1 MSCINSP
8 GGHREDVYG
17 VSVCNRGVV
26 TEAAVGSPTGVIND
40 RSTKPAICAPTA
52 PDGHPSPCKR
62 PARGPHRPG
71 RSEAH
76 FSAAYRRRGL
86 GDRGGVP
93 HPDRGASVQSRTAAA
108 LHRHRINCRQH
119 RAPPQSLDGG
129 SGLAA
134 VRSCAGAVRLEPGR
148 RHVGRGAHALATSTG
163 GRPLVVLRGDAHG
176 VVART
181 PQDAAAAVVGGDHQH
196 GLHVVFHRAVRGRR
210 LFVAA

>member
-1 MSCINSP
+1 M
-8 GGHREDVYG
+8 YG

-62 PARGPHRPG
+62 PARVLTDPADRRLTFLRRIAVAVWAIVVVYRTLTAGLAFNRELLLLYIATG
-71 RSEAH
+71 LI
-76 FSAAYRRRGL
+76 AASIGRRRKVL
-86 GDRGGVP
+86 MVVRDWLP
-93 HPDRGASVQSRTAAA
+93 FA
-108 LHRHRINCRQH
+108 LVLVLYDLS
-119 RAPPQSLDGG
+119 RAPPRWS
-129 SGLAA
+129 
-134 VRSCAGAVRLEPGR
+134 
-148 RHVGRGAHALATSTG
+148 GAHALATSTG